1 MALKLVDD
9 VEVGGF
15 NDELSATE
23 IAYLAENFRN
33 FLRNNNRKAKGAN
46 TAKPRNF
53 RKNNSTKVN
62 NNDKPREKVGQSSN
76 NSMSPQCFG
85 CQGYGHMKSECL
97 TYLKSKGK
105 AMVVTLSDG
114 EVSDDESECD
124 KDGNFIAFTATTVV
138 NESISAEENPSDK
151 ELFEDADL
159 QEAYNKLC
167 KVDAKDA
174 MNVELG
180 LKKIESLELDKKN
193 LLVKLFNA
201 NKLLN
206 NVKTENMLLFD
217 KVKSLELDVSV
228 ARSASSK
235 LDQLLSVQKSPSDK
249 SGLGL

>member
-15 NDELSATE
+15 DDELSATE

-235 LDQLLSVQKSPSDK
+235 LDQLLSVQKSSSDK